1 MYILSFNI
9 NKKIDSE
16 RIVLTETPTILVND
30 DLKKIMNQIRS
41 LITKKFENISALY
54 NIPLVDM
61 ILGVSILY
69 KKDTFVYS
77 HSCTINL
84 INIRET
90 KELIKK
96 ISSDE

>member
-30 DLKKIMNQIRS
+30 DLKKIMFQIRS
-41 LITKKFENISALY
+41 LITKKFENISISY
-54 NIPLVDM
+54 NIPLADM
-61 ILGVSILY
+61 ILGISILY
-69 KKDTFVYS
+69 KKNKQVYS